1 MDQHPDGQGDRAA
14 TERTLQRLA
23 RERFGWESLRAGQLE
38 AATAL
43 AQGRD
48 ALVVMP
54 TGGGKSAVYQLA
66 ALALEGP
73 TVVVSPLISLQ
84 QDQVAALARTGTDDA
99 VAVNSAQGRAQ
110 NEEAWD
116 SLEDGDAE
124 FVFLAPEQLGNEDVL
139 AHLRDLRPSLLVVDE
154 AHCVSAWGH
163 DFRPEYLRIGE
174 AVEALGHPVVAAL
187 TATAAPPVREVVV
200 SRLGLRD
207 PLVVVQGF
215 DRPNLRLEVRRCADE
230 ASKRREV
237 LLRVATSAKPGLLY
251 VATRKDAEAYAEELA
266 GLGLA
271 AAAYHA
277 GLRAAEREQVHAAF
291 LAGELDVVAATSAF
305 GMGIDKADVRF
316 VVHASVTDS
325 LDSYWQEVGRAGRDG
340 EPALVAL
347 FYRAEDLGLQ
357 RFLAASSPDEG
368 LLEHLAGT
376 VRATGPTTRAQLAER
391 VGASASKVAAAVHL
405 LLDAGALV
413 TTDEG
418 LAWGGGA
425 SVPEAVAAAVEVAQA
440 RQRMD
445 RSRLEMLR
453 GYAETTTCRRQFL
466 LGYFGEPAPA
476 ACGRCDTCSSR
487 PVDAADPAGSLE
499 GEQDEAARADAA
511 AADAAVEDTAWPVNT
526 RVVHRAWGPGVVM
539 RPEGDRI
546 TVLFEQ
552 QGYKTLAL
560 AAIEDHDLLERAG

>member
-1 MDQHPDGQGDRAA
+1 MGGHRSART
-14 TERTLQRLA
+14 TERALRRLA
-23 RERFGWESLRAGQLE
+23 RERFGWSRLRAGQLE

-43 AQGRD
+43 VGGRD

-66 ALALEGP
+66 ALAIDGP

-84 QDQVAALARTGTDDA
+84 QDQVAALTRTGTHDA
-99 VAVNSAQGRAQ
+99 VALNSAQKRTETEQAWRA
-110 NEEAWD
+110 
-116 SLEDGDAE
+116 LEDGGAE
-124 FVFLAPEQLGNEDVL
+124 FVFLAPEQLGNAGVL
-139 AHLRDLRPSLLVVDE
+139 ERLRELRPSLLVVDE
-154 AHCVSAWGH
+154 AHCVSSWGH

-174 AVEALGHPVVAAL
+174 AAEALGRPVVAAL
-187 TATAAPPVREVVV
+187 TATAAPPVREEVV
-200 SRLGLRD
+200 SRLGLSD

-215 DRPNLRLEVRRCADE
+215 DRPNLRLEVRRCPDE
-230 ASKRREV
+230 ATKRREV

-266 GLGLA
+266 DLGLA

-277 GLRAAEREQVHAAF
+277 GLRAAEREQVHEAF
-291 LAGELDVVAATSAF
+291 LAGDLDVVAATSAF
-305 GMGIDKADVRF
+305 GMGIDKPDVRF

-340 EPALVAL
+340 EPALTAM
-347 FYRAEDLGLQ
+347 FYRAEDLALQ
-357 RFLAASSPDEG
+357 RFLGTSTPDAD
-368 LLEHLAGT
+368 LLEHVAGT
-376 VRATGPTTRAQLAER
+376 VRARGPLPRAEVAAQ

-405 LLDAGALV
+405 LLDADGLV
-413 TTDEG
+413 STDGG
-418 LAWGGGA
+418 LVWGGGA

-466 LGYFGEPAPA
+466 LGYFGEPAPT

-487 PVDAADPAGSLE
+487 PVDAADPAASLTDAE
-499 GEQDEAARADAA
+499 AEAAAARAAEDAA
-511 AADAAVEDTAWPVNT
+511 DDTGEGTAWPVNT

-552 QGYKTLAL
+552 QGYKTLGL
-560 AAIEDHDLLERAG
+560 AAIEEHRLLERAG

>member
-187 TATAAPPVREVVV
+187 TATAAPPVRQEVAA
-200 SRLGLRD
+200 RLGLRD

-237 LLRVATSAKPGLLY
+237 LLRAATSAKPGLLY

-511 AADAAVEDTAWPVNT
+511 AADAAVEDSAWPVNT